1 MYSAMRDMGADIL
14 LVPSAFTYKTGLAH
28 WEILLR
34 ARAIENQCY
43 VVAAAQC
50 GRHNEKRESYG
61 QTMIIDPWGNILAQC
76 RPHKPSDEAES
87 FAQGQEKSGCST
99 LESICY
105 AVFDRATL
113 DKIRESM
120 PVNDHKRKDLYDL
133 KSKL

>member
-1 MYSAMRDMGADIL
+1 MYSAMRDRGAEIL

-43 VVAAAQC
+43 VIAAAQC
-50 GRHNEKRESYG
+50 GKHNEKRESYG
-61 QTMIIDPWGNILAQC
+61 QTMIVDPWGNILAEC
-76 RPHKPSDEAES
+76 APHILSDDAETDT
-87 FAQGQEKSGCST
+87 QGQKVSGNGM

-105 AVFDRATL
+105 AVFDRAAI

-120 PVNDHKRKDLYDL
+120 PVNDHKRKDLYDI